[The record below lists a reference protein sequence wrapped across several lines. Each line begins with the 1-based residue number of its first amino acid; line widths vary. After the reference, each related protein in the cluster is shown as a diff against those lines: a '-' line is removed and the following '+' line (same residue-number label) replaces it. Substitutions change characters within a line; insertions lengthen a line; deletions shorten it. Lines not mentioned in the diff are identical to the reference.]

1 MKWSHRFTCLHL
13 ATGNTRVF
21 IKLSL
26 AFQPL
31 QKSSMPLISCTQVH
45 SKCTGSRQ
53 IVSFRQIFLLNRSNS
68 ILPFTRSRTKYLMSP
83 PKIRFCN
90 KTVLKTF
97 WIPLV
102 TVTMQLNRCGKKI
115 DESLRK
121 HQATKDFEKTHGMS
135 ILVIIAHLSMYS
147 VATTTRPEFFISL
160 TGSQISSVTKCGC
173 HSQQTQVALVRR
185 LQAALSSSA
194 FHPLSCFNSYC

>member
-1 MKWSHRFTCLHL
+1 MW
-13 ATGNTRVF
+13 
-21 IKLSL
+21 
-26 AFQPL
+26 
-31 QKSSMPLISCTQVH
+31 
-45 SKCTGSRQ
+45 
-53 IVSFRQIFLLNRSNS
+53 
-68 ILPFTRSRTKYLMSP
+68 
-83 PKIRFCN
+83 
-90 KTVLKTF
+90 
-97 WIPLV
+97 
-102 TVTMQLNRCGKKI
+102 KKI

-185 LQAALSSSA
+185 LQAAFSSSAFSSSA
-194 FHPLSCFNSYC
+194 FHPLSCFNSYCKLHFQYL